1 LRNITY
7 AVVPSRLTP
16 SFDVADHDVAKLRPE
31 RGRERK
37 ALCIGA
43 ISFYRQPSP
52 KVVRQVELLGDPG
65 EPSERLNLLL
75 NAS

>member
-1 LRNITY
+1 MVLS
-7 AVVPSRLTP
+7 A
-16 SFDVADHDVAKLRPE
+16 E
-31 RGRERK
+31 GK
-37 ALCIGA
+37 ALSIGA
-43 ISFYRQPSP
+43 VSLYRQLSP